1 MNKKYFDINEKI
13 TLNDLNES
21 RNNIRLSLRKKN
33 FDKIMHNKRKLIYE
47 IEMLFPQDTLKESSN
62 NLPNNNL
69 LKILSNEQIYII
81 FNQMKGKL
89 ILDNLTELFQCLFSL
104 DYNIDQYLL
113 ETIAFINN
121 NKIYIFL
128 VDLLEQ
134 FVNSNNINN
143 SSQLIY
149 KILQIIF
156 KLSSNIDSNK
166 MFKEYINDKI
176 SIFNKIFTNIEN
188 KKIVQNKT
196 GILLY
201 SANILY
207 NLSLESNNFINNLYE
222 NKIQEKMISIILNSK
237 NHNLNLNEKNIF
249 YIINFFS
256 LDLLDKNFKNFN
268 ENYIQNI
275 FNLLNEKGITSSSS
289 RVQELSLDCL
299 CNITFHFKS
308 EKFYKNIM
316 YSGIFNNIFIFI
328 KKSQNLNSINV
339 SLKIVNNILTEKN
352 IDLNYFIKTD
362 LLLGLMQLIINYET
376 NKSNITPDLLHHI
389 ICIFLYLD
397 KSPLFY
403 SLIDKNR
410 AFMNNII
417 YLIGKISNEVTHDIL
432 TFIKNVI
439 NESYKIS
446 QLLILNNLDLMSNL
460 ICLVRDECH
469 NDKIRIMALIILG
482 KIIGYNHENMNDEEN
497 NIIINYENQLKEIIE
512 LNLLN
517 KDNINETLK
526 KTFNI
531 ILNMINDE

>member
-1 MNKKYFDINEKI
+1 
-13 TLNDLNES
+13 
-21 RNNIRLSLRKKN
+21 
-33 FDKIMHNKRKLIYE
+33 
-47 IEMLFPQDTLKESSN
+47 
-62 NLPNNNL
+62 
-69 LKILSNEQIYII
+69 
-81 FNQMKGKL
+81 
-89 ILDNLTELFQCLFSL
+89 
-104 DYNIDQYLL
+104 
-113 ETIAFINN
+113 
-121 NKIYIFL
+121 
-128 VDLLEQ
+128 
-134 FVNSNNINN
+134 
-143 SSQLIY
+143 
-149 KILQIIF
+149 
-156 KLSSNIDSNK
+156 

-289 RVQELSLDCL
+289 RVQELSL
-299 CNITFHFKS
+299 
-308 EKFYKNIM
+308 
-316 YSGIFNNIFIFI
+316 SGIFNNIFKFI

-389 ICIFLYLD
+389 ICIFFYLV

-410 AFMNNII
+410 TFMNNII
-417 YLIGKISNEVTHDIL
+417 YLIGKISNVVTHDI
-432 TFIKNVI
+432 F
-439 NESYKIS
+439 ERSYS
-446 QLLILNNLDLMSNL
+446 
-460 ICLVRDECH
+460 
-469 NDKIRIMALIILG
+469 
-482 KIIGYNHENMNDEEN
+482 
-497 NIIINYENQLKEIIE
+497 
-512 LNLLN
+512 
-517 KDNINETLK
+517 
-526 KTFNI
+526 
-531 ILNMINDE
+531 

>member
-104 DYNIDQYLL
+104 DYNIDQYLS

-134 FVNSNNINN
+134 LVNSNNINN

-299 CNITFHFKS
+299 CNITFYFKS

-316 YSGIFNNIFIFI
+316 YSGIFNNIFKFI

-389 ICIFLYLD
+389 ICIFLYLV

-410 AFMNNII
+410 IFMNNII
-417 YLIGKISNEVTHDIL
+417 YLIGKISNVVTHDIL

-439 NESYKIS
+439 SESYKIS

-526 KTFNI
+526 KTFII

>member
-1 MNKKYFDINEKI
+1 MNKKNFDINEKI

-21 RNNIRLSLRKKN
+21 RNNNRLSLRKKN

-47 IEMLFPQDTLKESSN
+47 IEMLFPQDTSKESSN

-207 NLSLESNNFINNLYE
+207 NLSLETNNFINNLYE

-299 CNITFHFKS
+299 CNITFYFKS

-316 YSGIFNNIFIFI
+316 YSGIFNNIFKFI

-339 SLKIVNNILTEKN
+339 ALKIVNNILTEKN

-446 QLLILNNLDLMSNL
+446 QLLILNNLDLISNL

-526 KTFNI
+526 KTFII

>member
-1 MNKKYFDINEKI
+1 
-13 TLNDLNES
+13 
-21 RNNIRLSLRKKN
+21 
-33 FDKIMHNKRKLIYE
+33 
-47 IEMLFPQDTLKESSN
+47 
-62 NLPNNNL
+62 
-69 LKILSNEQIYII
+69 
-81 FNQMKGKL
+81 
-89 ILDNLTELFQCLFSL
+89 
-104 DYNIDQYLL
+104 
-113 ETIAFINN
+113 
-121 NKIYIFL
+121 
-128 VDLLEQ
+128 
-134 FVNSNNINN
+134 
-143 SSQLIY
+143 
-149 KILQIIF
+149 
-156 KLSSNIDSNK
+156 

-275 FNLLNEKGITSSSS
+275 FNLLNERGITSSSS

-299 CNITFHFKS
+299 CNITFYFKS

-316 YSGIFNNIFIFI
+316 YSGIFNNIFKFI

-362 LLLGLMQLIINYET
+362 LLLGLMQLIINYES
-376 NKSNITPDLLHHI
+376 NKSNITSDLLHHI

-417 YLIGKISNEVTHDIL
+417 YLIGKISNVVTHDIL
-432 TFIKNVI
+432 TFIKNI
-439 NESYKIS
+439 ISESYKIS

-517 KDNINETLK
+517 KENINETLK
-526 KTFNI
+526 KTFII